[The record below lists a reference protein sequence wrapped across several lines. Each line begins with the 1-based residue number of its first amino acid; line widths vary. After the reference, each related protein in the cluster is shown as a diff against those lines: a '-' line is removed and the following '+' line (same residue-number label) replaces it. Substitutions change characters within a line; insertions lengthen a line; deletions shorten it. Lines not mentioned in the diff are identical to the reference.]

1 MKGRKMAFAT
11 TEHSANMPSIAF
23 LAIAEAQQLYHW
35 LPAALALARDGS
47 MRVDV
52 LSPSPAILNIV
63 ANHDPDG
70 RLGRVLLRRPTFKP
84 DSLFTMPSRFATL
97 ALNYPTMRRY
107 PTIVTTET
115 SSALLRRFP
124 GFRSKLVEIK
134 HGAGDRAGGYK
145 NAHAAFDMVL
155 VAGDKDRERMIAL
168 GLQTPDRVTACGYA
182 KFEVMAKRQKLFD
195 NDLPVI
201 LYNSHFDATLSSW
214 VRHGPQ
220 MLAALESLK
229 GYNVVIAPHTKL
241 AQRIPPIRTNAP
253 HILVDMG
260 SVRSIDMSYTNSADL
275 YLGDVSS
282 QVYEFILR
290 PRPCLFLNLDRHDW
304 VDDPHFAHFA
314 LGQVID
320 TLADLPTALARAGA
334 MQSQFESVQ
343 KAAMRFAINDGPVP
357 ASRRQ
362 ADAIRAVA
370 ARTD

>member
-1 MKGRKMAFAT
+1 M
-11 TEHSANMPSIAF
+11 HPIAF

-35 LPAALALARDGS
+35 LPAALALSRDAD
-47 MRVDV
+47 MHIEI
-52 LSPSPAILNIV
+52 LSPSPAILAIV
-63 ANHDPDG
+63 ADHDALG
-70 RLGRVLLRRPTFKP
+70 RIGRVLLRRPTRKP
-84 DSLFTMPSRFATL
+84 DSLFEMPSRLATL
-97 ALNYPTMRRY
+97 ALNYPTIRRY

-115 SSALLRRFP
+115 SSALLRRLP

-145 NAHAAFDMVL
+145 HAHAAFDLVI
-155 VAGDKDRERMIAL
+155 VAGEKDRERLIAR
-168 GLQTPDRVTACGYA
+168 GLQTPDSVTACGYA
-182 KFEVMAKRQKLFD
+182 KFEVMAPRQKLFD

-201 LYNSHFDATLSSW
+201 LYNPHFDPALSSW

-220 MLAALESLK
+220 MLAALESLQ

-241 AQRIPPIRTNAP
+241 ARCIPPIRTDAP

-260 SVRSIDMSYTNSADL
+260 SVRSIDMSYTNSADI

-282 QVYEFILR
+282 QVYEFILH
-290 PRPCLFLNLDRHDW
+290 PRPCLFLNLDRYDW
-304 VDDPHFAHFA
+304 QDDQAFAHFT
-314 LGQVID
+314 LGQVVD
-320 TLADLPTALARAGA
+320 RLADLPSALDRAGA
-334 MQSQFESVQ
+334 MQSRFESVQ

-370 ARTD
+370 VRADRAGRPDAA